1 MTRRE
6 CGKVTPTPMVKIDRF
21 MHDLE
26 VGLGVLANL
35 KIA

>member
-35 KIA
+35 KRA